1 MKVRPLVTNSQV
13 VNAKK
18 KYLKEIKSATPVNRQ
33 MVRKQNSLT
42 IDMEKLIV
50 IGDRRSNQPRH
61 SLKLKFNPE
70 QDSNSLSSMKVER

>member
-42 IDMEKLIV
+42 IDMEKLLV
-50 IGDRRSNQPRH
+50 IG
-61 SLKLKFNPE
+61 
-70 QDSNSLSSMKVER
+70 